1 MAKVLK
7 RSRIQIWGDVIFALF
22 IREIKS
28 GFSDKF
34 GLSWAILNPVSF
46 IFVLSFIRGRMDGG
60 ETHTMPTFVF
70 MAYGMIIIQMFLSM
84 WGSSSN
90 AIKRNKSLFAFRQVQ
105 PISAFLASGL
115 FEALVKLTVYLTIL
129 VMMYFL
135 KMDIQ
140 IANPLEL
147 LFCFTQISIIALSL
161 GMLFGLAE
169 QFVRELAKVKQL
181 IQRPLFFISGVFFSL
196 QDMPKDFWPYLN
208 WNPVLHA
215 IELSRE
221 AVYPT
226 YGAVGVSNFYLGMS
240 TLLLFSLALFSYQAF
255 WKQAISR

>member
-105 PISAFLASGL
+105 PISAFLAAGL
-115 FEALVKLTVYLTIL
+115 FE
-129 VMMYFL
+129 
-135 KMDIQ
+135 
-140 IANPLEL
+140 
-147 LFCFTQISIIALSL
+147 
-161 GMLFGLAE
+161 
-169 QFVRELAKVKQL
+169 
-181 IQRPLFFISGVFFSL
+181 
-196 QDMPKDFWPYLN
+196 
-208 WNPVLHA
+208 VL
-215 IELSRE
+215 
-221 AVYPT
+221 
-226 YGAVGVSNFYLGMS
+226 
-240 TLLLFSLALFSYQAF
+240 
-255 WKQAISR
+255 

>member
-169 QFVRELAKVKQL
+169 QFVRELAK
-181 IQRPLFFISGVFFSL
+181 
-196 QDMPKDFWPYLN
+196 
-208 WNPVLHA
+208 
-215 IELSRE
+215 
-221 AVYPT
+221 
-226 YGAVGVSNFYLGMS
+226 
-240 TLLLFSLALFSYQAF
+240 
-255 WKQAISR
+255 